1 VPELPEV
8 ETVRRTLAR
17 ALGRRVLGVSTSG
30 LPLRMKTPVDRAA
43 LARAAVGARLI
54 DVRRLGK
61 YLLLD
66 FEDRAESIL
75 VHLGMS
81 GRLRVVGKGAPRA
94 PHTHVVLDLEG
105 PDELRFSDPRRFGMV
120 EVAPSGA
127 ASRAHPSLSSLGV
140 DPIAE
145 ALDVGAFHATAAR
158 SRQSLKALL
167 LDQTVI
173 AGVGNIY
180 ASEAL
185 WRARIKP
192 TRRGVKLTRAEA
204 GALARG
210 VLAALRS
217 ALDKGGTSLKDFVDA
232 DGREGENAHYLKVY
246 DRAGERCARRGC
258 GGRIR
263 RTVQQGRATFHCPV
277 CQPR

>member
-8 ETVRRTLAR
+8 ETVRRTLAP
-17 ALGRRVLGVSTSG
+17 AIGRRVAGVWISG
-30 LPLRMKTPVDRAA
+30 LPLRLRRPVDRAA
-43 LARAAVGARLI
+43 LVRAAVGARLA

-66 FEDRAESIL
+66 FEDRDESIL

-81 GRLRVVGKGAPRA
+81 GRLRVVARDEPRA

-105 PDELRFSDPRRFGMV
+105 PDQLRFSDPRRFGMV
-120 EVAPSGA
+120 EVAPAGA
-127 ASRAHPSLSSLGV
+127 ASRRHPALTSLGV

-145 ALDVGAFHATAAR
+145 TVDVAAFHASAAR

-167 LDQTVI
+167 LDQTLL

-192 TRRGVKLTRAEA
+192 TRRGVKLTRSDA
-204 GALARG
+204 GALARA
-210 VLAALRS
+210 VLASLRA
-217 ALDKGGTSLKDFVDA
+217 ALDKGGTSLKD
-232 DGREGENAHYLKVY
+232 
-246 DRAGERCARRGC
+246 RAGERCLRRGC
-258 GGRIR
+258 AGRIR